1 MRSPTNVAHA
11 FSRIRFKHLQIVDA
25 ITHYGSVH
33 AAARGL
39 NMTQPAISKILR
51 DLEDQLGVEL
61 FERLPRGV
69 RPTAI
74 GLEVVAYARRTLSE
88 TTRFF
93 DAVASLRQ
101 GGYGSLSIGAVM
113 SAVADLLPDALAALR
128 ERRPRMTVH
137 ILTGTSDELLAA
149 LERRSIEVA
158 IGRPTEP
165 RHHAIFNYEP
175 LFEETVSAFC
185 APDHPL
191 AGRDKITA
199 ADLVGETWVLQASTS
214 PLRQILESSLAHL
227 GCPPRT
233 AAIETASIFATVN
246 LVRRARMLS
255 ILPRNVI
262 ASWVSHGEI
271 VELPLPLNER
281 LADCGLVTRRDE
293 PLGPNALELVDLIRV
308 CWQRSTPEANSR
320 L

>member
-1 MRSPTNVAHA
+1 MRSSPHA
-11 FSRIRFKHLQIVDA
+11 THVFSRIRFKHLQIVDA

-51 DLEDQLGVEL
+51 DLEDELGVEL

-88 TTRFF
+88 TSRFL

-113 SAVADLLPDALAALR
+113 AAVADLLPDALAALR
-128 ERRPRMTVH
+128 ERRPRMTVR
-137 ILTGTSDELLAA
+137 ILTGTSDELLTA

-165 RHHAIFNYEP
+165 RHHTIFQYEP
-175 LFEETVSAFC
+175 LFDETVSAFC
-185 APDHPL
+185 GPNHPL
-191 AGRDKITA
+191 AGRGRITA
-199 ADLVGETWVLQASTS
+199 ADLKGETWVLQAPTS
-214 PLRQILESSLAHL
+214 PLRQLLEASLADL
-227 GCPPRT
+227 GCAPLT
-233 AAIETASIFATVN
+233 AAIETVSIFATVN

-262 ASWVSHGEI
+262 SYWVSRGDI
-271 VELPLPLNER
+271 VELPVPLNER
-281 LADCGLVTRRDE
+281 LSYCGLVTRRDE
-293 PLGPNALELVDLIRV
+293 ALGPTALELVELMRAY
-308 CWQRSTPEANSR
+308 WRLPTSR
-320 L
+320 PNPAT